1 MEKNNE
7 RVLAYTLAT
16 PISSTDLDEVSG
28 GGGARTAE
36 QTFQLTGN
44 SASGMDT
51 KYDYRW

>member
-16 PISSTDLDEVSG
+16 PISSVDMDEVSG
-28 GGGARTAE
+28 GGGARTTE
-36 QTFQLTGN
+36 QTFQLTGD
-44 SASGMDT
+44 SARGMDT